1 MKRFSKFIGVV
12 LVLSMLISCFNLPV
26 YAAKVSRMSGD
37 RLDIEAES
45 GSVEILGG
53 KNSISA
59 DGIVNSGGDGVAPS
73 AGEKGELYFEFRT
86 PEAGTYELWALASPL
101 SATKSIF
108 VSINGGEYVSAPL
121 CAAKGI
127 FFYAKL
133 ADVTTGAAEKVSVSL
148 TASNGWYTIDKFT
161 VIKSGYALKN
171 PDGTVAGS
179 QEAIDSALEQIE
191 KAKVYPASIPEIE
204 VTGDGKFLN
213 MSDVGLSEWWSKKT
227 SDGVDGMYVA
237 EGKTTPPS
245 ADARGDIEFDFTT
258 DSDGLYYIWAYTYP
272 RSVSKTIWLNN
283 GSVGNFNRVSVGKTA
298 DTWQWV
304 SLGAY
309 NVRAGEKTSVKMIPA
324 LSSYSISNLYIVKG
338 RKLSPIGTNGQL
350 TDEFIFDDRVVYPTP
365 TLTPPKGVHPRVMFT
380 AEDIAQIK
388 ENMDYEGNAA
398 ALERHKINL
407 ASDTDGNLPTSSS
420 NTNFDCNILNIIQ
433 SRAFEYVINGDKSMG
448 ESAVSSLRNFINTV
462 VFDFSNDQSYN
473 YFGEAEYVIGCVYDW
488 CYDLLSEKD
497 MEIFRNAVIEYASQK
512 IGYPPTKMGAVTGHG
527 TEGPL
532 LRDLL
537 APAIAMYDEYPS
549 IYENTAGRLYAEYV
563 PAKKFLYR
571 AHMSEM
577 QGQGYTNYREKWAAY
592 ALYLMDAIGEKNIF
606 GSDMEYVYHWLLYA
620 RRPDGAF
627 LYDGDSNGAG
637 ESYHLY
643 TAYPD
648 LPMLLANYYENP
660 YIKWEYL
667 RQQYDTVPKMG
678 SNQSVNCTTMFIC
691 NKEMEIK
698 SPEDLPLSRYFAEP
712 KGGYIA
718 RTSWDE
724 GYNAN
729 TVLCEFKINE
739 YWTSNH
745 QHLDAGAFQLYYK
758 GYLAA
763 DSGYYKAINTNEVG
777 GSNYGSEH
785 WKNFYTKTIAHNCM
799 LVYDPNEPMV
809 PGYTA
814 NDGGQELKNSRKEV
828 SKLEQL
834 LSDDTDMKVGEILG
848 HEAGLDTYAPNYTYL
863 KGDLTNAYSD
873 KVAEYQRSFMFL
885 NLKNDEHPA
894 ALVVFDHVVSSN
906 PSFKK
911 SFALNTVA
919 EPEISGSRLTATD
932 TREFDAANKYNG
944 KMTVDTLMPAQDNL
958 TYTKYV
964 GNDKYSY
971 SGSINT
977 YAEAGDDTDGKG
989 TRTEISPK
997 KASAED
1003 YFLNVIQVGEA
1014 DGAEPLDVS
1023 LIESSTHAGAVI
1035 ADRVVLMGKAKDRIS
1050 SAVSFTV
1057 DKAGSYEFTVSDLK
1071 AGTWSISR
1079 DNGETVSA
1087 KVSEDGGVATFSGTE
1102 GSYTM
1107 TYASGDSDKQFTGEK
1122 PSVSDY
1128 IGIRINGRFLYSDVK
1143 PFIENDRTLVPL
1155 RAIFEGVGAEVSYD
1169 ASTATATGVKDGI
1182 TVSLTEGNTT
1192 AYVNGEPAELDVPAK
1207 TYNGRFMVPVRF
1219 IAESLGCEVSWRNE
1233 AQIVDI
1239 RADVPLVVRERKKL
1253 YENELS
1259 IVGASSSADDGS
1271 NIIEYTYDGSLSTR
1285 WSAAGTETDN
1295 AWGIYDLGG
1304 IYTLDKLY
1312 IAFHSGDKRKTTFAI
1327 DVSTDANTYTNVF
1340 KTDSSGTTS
1349 SYEEYDLGG
1358 ASARYIRFRGYGN
1371 SSNEWNSI
1379 TEIRVTEKK

>member
-1 MKRFSKFIGVV
+1 MKNFSKFTTPI
-12 LVLSMLISCFNLPV
+12 LILFILISCINFPV
-26 YAAKVSRMSGD
+26 YAAKTSRMSGS

-45 GSVEILGG
+45 SAVEILGG
-53 KNSISA
+53 KNKVSS
-59 DGIVNSGGDGVAPS
+59 DGIVNSGGEGITPA
-73 AGEKGELYFEFRT
+73 AGKKGELYFEFKT
-86 PEAGTYELWALASPL
+86 PEAGTYEIWALASPL
-101 SATKSIF
+101 SATKSIYA
-108 VSINGGEYVSAPL
+108 SINGGEYVSAPL
-121 CAAKGI
+121 CAAKDI

-133 ADVTTGAAEKVSVSL
+133 AAVTVGGAEKVSVSL
-148 TASNGWYTIDKFT
+148 TANNGWYTIDKFT

-191 KAKVYPASIPEIE
+191 KTKVYPTSIPGFK
-204 VTGDGKFLN
+204 VTGNGKFL
-213 MSDVGLSEWWSKKT
+213 SIADVGLSEWWSKK
-227 SDGVDGMYVA
+227 SADGIDAMYVS
-237 EGKTTPPS
+237 EGRSNTPS
-245 ADARGDIEFDFTT
+245 ADARGDIEFDFTA
-258 DSDGLYYIWAYTYP
+258 DSDGFYYIWAYIYP

-283 GSVGNFNRVSVGKTA
+283 GITGGFNRVSVGTIENA
-298 DTWQWV
+298 WQWT

-309 NVRAGEKTSVKMIPA
+309 NVRAGKKTSVKMIPA
-324 LSSYSISNLYIVKG
+324 LSSYYISNLYIVKG
-338 RKLSPIGTNGQL
+338 HKMFPVDTSGKL
-350 TDEFIFDDRVVYPTP
+350 TDEPAFDDRVVYPAP

-380 AEDIAQIK
+380 AKDIPQIK
-388 ENMDYEGNAA
+388 ENMNYEGNSA
-398 ALERHKINL
+398 ALERYKINL
-407 ASDTDGNLPTSSS
+407 ASDTDGTLPSSVSS
-420 NTNFDCNILNIIQ
+420 NTNFDCDILNIIQ
-433 SRAFEYVINGDKSMG
+433 SRAFEYVINGDRSMG
-448 ESAVSSLRNFINTV
+448 EKAVSSLRNFVNTV

-488 CYDLLSEKD
+488 CYDLLDDKD
-497 MEIFRNAVIEYASQK
+497 KKLFRNAVIKYASHK

-532 LRDLL
+532 MRDLL

-549 IYENTAGRLYAEYV
+549 IYENAAGRLYSEYV

-592 ALYLMDAIGEKNIF
+592 TLYLMDAIGEKNIF
-606 GSDMEYVYHWLLYA
+606 GEDMEYAYHWLLYA
-620 RRPDGAF
+620 RRPDGAL
-627 LYDGDSNGAG
+627 LYDGDSNGES

-643 TAYPD
+643 ATYPD
-648 LPMLLANYYENP
+648 LPMLLANYYGNP

-667 RQQYDTVPKMG
+667 RQQYDSISKMV

-691 NKEMEIK
+691 NKRMEAK
-698 SPEDLPLSRYFAEP
+698 SPEELPLSHYFAEP

-763 DSGYYKAINTNEVG
+763 DSGYYKTVNSSGAIG
-777 GSNYGSEH
+777 YGSEH

-799 LVYDPNEPMV
+799 LVYDPDEPMV
-809 PGYTA
+809 QGYTA

-828 SKLEQL
+828 GALEQL
-834 LSDDTDMKVGEILG
+834 LSKEADMKVGEILG

-873 KVAEYQRSFMFL
+873 KVEEYQRSFMFL
-885 NLKNDEHPA
+885 NLKNDQHPA

-932 TREFDAANKYNG
+932 TRVFDAANKYNG
-944 KMTVDTLMPAQDNL
+944 KMTVDTLMPTQDNL
-958 TYTKYV
+958 AYAKYV
-964 GNDKYSY
+964 DDDKYSY
-971 SGSINT
+971 SGSIDT
-977 YAEAGDDTDGKG
+977 HAEADDNSDGNG

-1014 DGAEPLDVS
+1014 NGAEPLDVS
-1023 LIESSTHAGAVI
+1023 LIEINTHAGAVI
-1035 ADRVVLMGKAKDRIS
+1035 ADRVVLMGKAKNRVS
-1050 SAVSFTV
+1050 SDVSFTV
-1057 DKAGSYEFTVSDLK
+1057 DRVGNYEFTISDLK
-1071 AGTWSISR
+1071 SGTWNISCG
-1079 DNGETVSA
+1079 NGETISV
-1087 KVSEDGGVATFSGTE
+1087 KVSEDGGVATFNGTE
-1102 GSYTM
+1102 GRYTM
-1107 TYASGDSDKQFTGEK
+1107 TYAAGDSNKQFMSKK
-1122 PSVSDY
+1122 PNVPDY

-1169 ASTATATGVKDGI
+1169 VSTATATGVKNGI

-1192 AYVNGEPAELDVPAK
+1192 AYVNGEPVELDVPAK
-1207 TYNGRFMVPVRF
+1207 TYYDRFMVPVRF
-1219 IAESLGCEVSWRNE
+1219 IAESLGCNVLWKNE

-1239 RADVPLVVRERKKL
+1239 SADVPTALKVRKKI
-1253 YENELS
+1253 YENELD
-1259 IVGASSSADDGS
+1259 IIGASSSGDDGT
-1271 NIIEYTYDGSLSTR
+1271 NIINYSYDGSLGTR
-1285 WSAAGTETDN
+1285 WSAPGTETDN
-1295 AWGIYDLGG
+1295 AWGIYDLGDV
-1304 IYTLDKLY
+1304 YALDKLY

-1327 DVSTDANTYTNVF
+1327 DISIDAKTYTNIL
-1340 KTDSSGTTS
+1340 KTDSSGRTV
-1349 SYEEYDLGG
+1349 SYEEYDFDG
-1358 ASARYIRFRGYGN
+1358 ASARYIRFRGFGN
-1371 SSNEWNSI
+1371 SINEWNSI